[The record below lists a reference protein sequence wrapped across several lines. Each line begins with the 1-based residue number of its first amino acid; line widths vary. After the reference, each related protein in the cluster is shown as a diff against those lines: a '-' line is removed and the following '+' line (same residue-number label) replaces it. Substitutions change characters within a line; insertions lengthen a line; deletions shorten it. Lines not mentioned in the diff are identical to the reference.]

1 MDAKEFLISAQEL
14 MQGEREIDY
23 RNAGSR
29 AYYGAFHAC
38 RMLLETL
45 SHSQDSIGSSHQRV
59 INGLLSHPNK
69 QINSLGN
76 KLVRARDFR
85 QKADYQLNVKVSR
98 YEANRLLSLAKKI
111 SYEVDELLQSFQT
124 E

>member
-1 MDAKEFLISAQEL
+1 M

-38 RMLLETL
+38 RMLLEKRP
-45 SHSQDSIGSSHQRV
+45 HSQASIGTSHQRV
-59 INGLLSHPNK
+59 INGLLSDPNK

-76 KLVRARDFR
+76 KLARAKDFR
-85 QKADYQLNVKVSR
+85 QKADYQLNLKFSR
-98 YEANRLLSLAKKI
+98 YEAMRLFSLAQKI
-111 SYEVDELLQSFQT
+111 YDEVDDLLQSLKK
-124 E
+124 